1 MIETSTEKH
10 ERSYEEALSELIDK
24 IMSFTADEMD
34 EFISLASQA
43 LNQPI
48 V

>member
-1 MIETSTEKH
+1 M
-10 ERSYEEALSELIDK
+10 ERKGERNREEALSELIDK

-34 EFISLASQA
+34 EFICLASQA
-43 LNQPI
+43 LKQPL

>member
-24 IMSFTADEMD
+24 IMSFTTDELD
-34 EFISLASQA
+34 EFIRLASQA
-43 LNQPI
+43 LNQPL

>member
-24 IMSFTADEMD
+24 IMSFTTDELD
-34 EFISLASQA
+34 EFIRIASQA
-43 LNQPI
+43 LNQPL